1 MVVPPGNEMIE
12 LMERLRVKYEQSNHD
27 IGSFLKSLRV
37 LTHAVQ
43 KTNGVDAEWLYEAAR
58 YHLNAKTKTYLGDK
72 KIGLL
77 AALLVGYG
85 SSFNQAMLALCEWL
99 DIGDT
104 KVKAAYYST
113 CKEYGLPKNKDNL
126 KNERFMKRAM
136 PLACTMLIEYKAF
149 PTKYERAHK
158 AFMAAIYQT
167 QVLAIEKVLFQEKQ
181 KIPNMAK

>member
-1 MVVPPGNEMIE
+1 MIE

-27 IGSFLKSLRV
+27 IGSFLKSLRA

-58 YHLNAKTKTYLGDK
+58 HHLNAKTKTYLEDK

-99 DIGDT
+99 DVGET
-104 KVKAAYYST
+104 KVKAAYYYT
-113 CKEYGLPKNKDNL
+113 CKEYGLPKNKNNL
-126 KNERFMKRAM
+126 KNERFMKLAM
-136 PLACTMLIEYKAF
+136 PLACTMLIQYKAF
-149 PTKYERAHK
+149 PEKYQQAHK

-167 QVLAIEKVLFQEKQ
+167 QVRAIEKALSQEEPKVS
-181 KIPNMAK
+181 NMAK